1 MNLVQPCFNASYL
14 TIGLHGSEQTKF
26 RKRHSKTVGSGK
38 NRRTKYYWK
47 THYGHKSVVD
57 LVFPIQQYVDGPPR
71 PCMMSYPFSM
81 QIPDWLMPS
90 MYLSTDKES
99 AQLVISYLLRAQ
111 VAPIDEKDWM
121 DDKCTVSTFKGER
134 MIFVTKP

>member
-1 MNLVQPCFNASYL
+1 
-14 TIGLHGSEQTKF
+14 
-26 RKRHSKTVGSGK
+26 
-38 NRRTKYYWK
+38 
-47 THYGHKSVVD
+47 
-57 LVFPIQQYVDGPPR
+57 
-71 PCMMSYPFSM
+71 MMSYPFSM